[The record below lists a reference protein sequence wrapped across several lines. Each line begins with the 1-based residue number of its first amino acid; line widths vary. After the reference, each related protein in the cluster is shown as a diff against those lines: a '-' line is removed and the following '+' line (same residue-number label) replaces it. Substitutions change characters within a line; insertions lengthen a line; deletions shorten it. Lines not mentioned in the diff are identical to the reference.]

1 MKLNEIDEIPMK
13 IKIRLKM
20 IFKKKKIKKGGK
32 KAVGY
37 NIFIFIV

>member
-20 IFKKKKIKKGGK
+20 IFKKKKKLKREGK
-32 KAVGY
+32 KQ
-37 NIFIFIV
+37 